1 MTGGTPVVRRL
12 KRRLR
17 RLVGGNPP
25 PNDLKPKLNK
35 AVRARDK
42 YRQQAELLTVQARQA
57 RLSQESVM
65 GELTQLRSLGFGD
78 ERRDRDLSYVFI
90 LACGRTGST
99 LLQGILN
106 SAPGVM
112 IRGENGGVVEQLF
125 RYHRTVLQ
133 RRDPMIKDRT
143 TLIPTNHPW
152 WGIDGYPE
160 ELALREFRH
169 LVLDTLLRPSSDT
182 TMVGFKEVRS
192 SPSDMPEFVD
202 FMSKVF
208 PGARF
213 IHNTR
218 NLEDVAQSGWWPER
232 EADPLAKV
240 TEIDARMR
248 EAVASAGDR
257 GFEVSYDDYVKDPTA
272 LKDLFSWLDL
282 PFSATRIRGVMSQSH
297 SYQNRTKPAVAPARP
312 RTPKQS

>member
-1 MTGGTPVVRRL
+1 MTGGTPAQRRL
-12 KRRLR
+12 KRRLS
-17 RLVGGNPP
+17 RLVGSAPP
-25 PNDLKPKLNK
+25 PSDATAQLEK
-35 AVRARDK
+35 AVAERDT
-42 YRQQAELLTVQARQA
+42 YRHQVELLTTQARQA
-57 RLSQESVM
+57 RLSQESVI
-65 GELTQLRSLGFGD
+65 GELAQLRALAFGD

-90 LACGRTGST
+90 MACGRTGST

-106 SAPGVM
+106 SVPGVM

-125 RYHRTVLQ
+125 RFHRTVLQ

-143 TLIPTNHPW
+143 TLIPTSHPW

-192 SPSDMPEFVD
+192 TPGQMPEFVG
-202 FMSKVF
+202 FMSRVF

-218 NLEDVAQSGWWPER
+218 NLEDTARSGWWPER

-240 TEIDARMR
+240 TELTARMR
-248 EAVASAGDR
+248 EAVTSAGDR
-257 GFEVSYDDYVKDPTA
+257 GFEVSYDDYVKDPAA
-272 LKDLFSWLDL
+272 LQDLFSWLNL
-282 PFSATRIRGVMSQSH
+282 PFSAPRIRGVLSKPH
-297 SYQNRTKPAVAPARP
+297 SYQNQNKPTGAAPRLRT
-312 RTPKQS
+312 TKQS